1 MYLQKYS
8 KFIKFWISAIIF
20 FNFFFRR
27 RESSMENP
35 QNGVKN
41 EEDMK
46 NEEEDISKDDM
57 EEATLDE
64 EDMEEGMVEEGPK
77 KLRARATANSSDVIR
92 YVMKKLKQFK

>member
-1 MYLQKYS
+1 
-8 KFIKFWISAIIF
+8 
-20 FNFFFRR
+20 
-27 RESSMENP
+27 MENP

-64 EDMEEGMVEEGPK
+64 EDLEEGMVEEGPK

-92 YVMKKLKQFK
+92 YEHEKIKTMHKYDLWGTVYCDKADLTWP